1 MWSSVR
7 AQVRAIVRRTPLAL
21 RNVLHD
27 KTKMTLSI
35 AGVAFAVIIMF
46 MELGFLNGLY
56 DSQTSVLEFFDA
68 ELVMVSR
75 TLQIFNG
82 HETFDRARLVQTA
95 ALDEV
100 KGVYPI
106 YVEDTFSDLRHPISG
121 INHNTR
127 VIGFDGQDAI
137 FCSGETNR
145 MIERLRTPMSILFDR
160 KSRSFVG
167 SLGTGA
173 VTELADR
180 AVTVVGTFAL
190 GPDYYYDGNVLTS
203 GETFFRL
210 FPTQTRS
217 EVFLGLIKLNRAA
230 SANEVLDKLRQML
243 GPDVE
248 IMKKSDMV
256 TREKANWRKS
266 TPAGYIFT
274 MGVIVGFVIGVFITY
289 QILYI
294 DIADHLPQFATMKAL
309 GYHNR
314 DLGLLVLQQAVFLGM
329 LGFLP
334 AVIMTFFLYSA
345 LTIITG
351 IITKL
356 TLGRIALVLFLTLGM
371 CFVSGLLA
379 VRKAMTADPAELF

>member
-1 MWSSVR
+1 
-7 AQVRAIVRRTPLAL
+7 
-21 RNVLHD
+21 
-27 KTKMTLSI
+27 
-35 AGVAFAVIIMF
+35 
-46 MELGFLNGLY
+46 
-56 DSQTSVLEFFDA
+56 
-68 ELVMVSR
+68 
-75 TLQIFNG
+75 
-82 HETFDRARLVQTA
+82 
-95 ALDEV
+95 
-100 KGVYPI
+100 
-106 YVEDTFSDLRHPISG
+106 
-121 INHNTR
+121 
-127 VIGFDGQDAI
+127 
-137 FCSGETNR
+137 
-145 MIERLRTPMSILFDR
+145 
-160 KSRSFVG
+160 
-167 SLGTGA
+167 
-173 VTELADR
+173 
-180 AVTVVGTFAL
+180 
-190 GPDYYYDGNVLTS
+190 
-203 GETFFRL
+203 
-210 FPTQTRS
+210 
-217 EVFLGLIKLNRAA
+217 
-230 SANEVLDKLRQML
+230 RQML

-314 DLGLLVLQQAVFLGM
+314 HLGLLVLQQAVFLGL